1 MRWPW
6 GRRRRPVDRETRDRI
21 DKIQQQVEQQ
31 SFLADQAVL
40 ASQEMTERTAEIRD
54 KAIDMRRR
62 NHFGEAVAASMQ
74 PKRRRLP
81 WDR

>member
-1 MRWPW
+1 MRWFRS
-6 GRRRRPVDRETRDRI
+6 RRRAVDSEMRERI
-21 DKIQQQVEQQ
+21 DKIQQRVEQQ
-31 SFLADQAVL
+31 SFLSEQAVQ
-40 ASQEMTERTAEIRD
+40 ASQEMTERTAELRD

-74 PKRRRLP
+74 PRRRRLP